1 MGKSSDTEREL
12 KVFVLASHAKKHL
25 NFKKLKAFKFWQS
38 YFSDN
43 SLEAAFRVVYK
54 TNKDLPPL
62 KTGRLRKVEIS
73 GKGSKYF
80 ATFKGPY
87 LTEFSRAEYE
97 QEISPQVYELLLPL
111 CQGFT
116 IRKTRYHLP
125 GYIYLGK
132 NKIPV
137 QAEIDHLTDWSDD
150 FYTVDI
156 DGNRIKKSK
165 EIFEK
170 YLPDLNAKFY
180 TEDSVIFCKKTNMT
194 FNLVHLDSW
203 DFDLKNPFP
212 SALHGWRE
220 FDSLQDKTE
229 EGGII
234 FVDDNFLN
242 GSWIQWNIWNNNN
255 EIVSSER
262 IDMKYPI
269 IGKGAHVYQYV
280 TSDENWELL
289 GNHYRM
295 GENIKV
301 IVKKNCKK

>member
-12 KVFVLASHAKKHL
+12 KVFVLASHAQKHL

-156 DGNRIKKSK
+156 EVTKD
-165 EIFEK
+165 
-170 YLPDLNAKFY
+170 DHV
-180 TEDSVIFCKKTNMT
+180 T
-194 FNLVHLDSW
+194 
-203 DFDLKNPFP
+203 
-212 SALHGWRE
+212 ALR
-220 FDSLQDKTE
+220 K
-229 EGGII
+229 
-234 FVDDNFLN
+234 
-242 GSWIQWNIWNNNN
+242 
-255 EIVSSER
+255 
-262 IDMKYPI
+262 
-269 IGKGAHVYQYV
+269 
-280 TSDENWELL
+280 
-289 GNHYRM
+289 GNHSFDF
-295 GENIKV
+295 IKSGAV
-301 IVKKNCKK
+301 DLTRQKMIIRKALSMKFLARNGFGKVTKKAVDQLSKKAPKSNLSTK